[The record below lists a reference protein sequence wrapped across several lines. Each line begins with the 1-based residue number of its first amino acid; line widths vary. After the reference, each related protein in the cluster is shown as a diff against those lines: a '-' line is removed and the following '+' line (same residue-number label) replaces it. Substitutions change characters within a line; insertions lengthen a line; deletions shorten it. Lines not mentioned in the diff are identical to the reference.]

1 MALLSLQSYSLSSL
15 LFSPLQLS
23 DSHLL
28 LSFYNKQG
36 YFFHIIGD
44 I

>member
-1 MALLSLQSYSLSSL
+1 MALLSFQNQSFSSL
-15 LFSPLQLS
+15 FFSPLQLS
-23 DSHLL
+23 DSNLL